1 MAQHIYKKPWQYRL
15 KKSLREHWVLYALLS
30 VPLAVTIIFHYIP
43 MVGVLMA
50 FENYRPNRGIFHSKW
65 IGLENFSK
73 FVRNPIFWKLIRN
86 TLSISVYSLLAGFPM
101 PIILAIALN
110 ELRSQKLK
118 KIIQT
123 VTYAP
128 HFISTVVMVGILF
141 QLMDYNNGPLN
152 TILYSLGRPR
162 INFLGEPALF
172 SSIYVWSGVWQG
184 MGYSAILY
192 LAAISGIDPQLYEAA
207 IIDGANKAQR
217 VLHVD
222 LPGIAPTVTIQLIM
236 SIGGLLS
243 VGYEKIYLMQ
253 NSLNISVSEVISTYV
268 YKIGLEQAQYGMSA
282 TIGLFNSIIN
292 FILLAMANWLSRRI
306 SETSLW

>member
-110 ELRSQKLK
+110 ELRSQKL
-118 KIIQT
+118 
-123 VTYAP
+123 A
-128 HFISTVVMVGILF
+128 
-141 QLMDYNNGPLN
+141 
-152 TILYSLGRPR
+152 
-162 INFLGEPALF
+162 
-172 SSIYVWSGVWQG
+172 
-184 MGYSAILY
+184 
-192 LAAISGIDPQLYEAA
+192 
-207 IIDGANKAQR
+207 
-217 VLHVD
+217 
-222 LPGIAPTVTIQLIM
+222 
-236 SIGGLLS
+236 
-243 VGYEKIYLMQ
+243 
-253 NSLNISVSEVISTYV
+253 
-268 YKIGLEQAQYGMSA
+268 
-282 TIGLFNSIIN
+282 
-292 FILLAMANWLSRRI
+292 
-306 SETSLW
+306 